1 MSCRLCQIC
10 WTYWKRY
17 GGLKVASRL
26 ADSGD
31 IVDTT
36 TTGGGGGG
44 GAPPAVVATVV
55 TAAAATA
62 AGAGSPGIVSLKKT
76 PQRVII
82 GPATGTGSAGSDI
95 DDDLTIVASSG
106 PIGSLESGGL
116 SNHRPHR

>member
-36 TTGGGGGG
+36 T
-44 GAPPAVVATVV
+44 
-55 TAAAATA
+55 ATA
-62 AGAGSPGIVSLKKT
+62 NTGTTPPVGGNAVSLKK
-76 PQRVII
+76 QRTSG
-82 GPATGTGSAGSDI
+82 GPGTGGGSAGSDI

-106 PIGSLESGGL
+106 PIGSLGTGGL

>member
-10 WTYWKRY
+10 WNYWKRY

-36 TTGGGGGG
+36 ITTGGGGGG
-44 GAPPAVVATVV
+44 GVAVVTTVVATG
-55 TAAAATA
+55 AA

-76 PQRVII
+76 PQRVIS
-82 GPATGTGSAGSDI
+82 GTGTGTGSAGSDI

-106 PIGSLESGGL
+106 PIGSLDSGGL